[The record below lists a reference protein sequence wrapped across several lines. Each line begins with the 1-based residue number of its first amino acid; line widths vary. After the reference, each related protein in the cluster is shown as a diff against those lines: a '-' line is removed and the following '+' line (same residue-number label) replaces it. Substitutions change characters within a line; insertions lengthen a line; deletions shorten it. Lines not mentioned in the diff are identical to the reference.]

1 MKWFVLYTK
10 PHHEIKVARA
20 LEKIGIKSYCP
31 VINKLKQFSD
41 RKKKVT
47 KPLLSS
53 YVLVKIANNDRNK
66 VFGVPGIIRYVYW
79 LGKPAVVRDQE
90 IELMQNNLSG
100 IYNEISI
107 SKIKKGTNYKIPS
120 GPFQGQEGK
129 VVNLFKNKIKLELP
143 SFGILLTLKTA

>member
-100 IYNEISI
+100 IYNEILI
-107 SKIKKGTNYKIPS
+107 SNIKKGTNYKIPS

>member
-47 KPLLSS
+47 MPLLSL
-53 YVLVKIANNDRNK
+53 YVLVKIANNDRN
-66 VFGVPGIIRYVYW
+66 
-79 LGKPAVVRDQE
+79 
-90 IELMQNNLSG
+90 N
-100 IYNEISI
+100 
-107 SKIKKGTNYKIPS
+107 
-120 GPFQGQEGK
+120 
-129 VVNLFKNKIKLELP
+129 
-143 SFGILLTLKTA
+143 SF

>member
-47 KPLLSS
+47 MPLLSS

-90 IELMQNNLSG
+90 IELMQNYLSG
-100 IYNEISI
+100 IYNEILI
-107 SKIKKGTNYKIPS
+107 SNIKKGTNYKIPS
-120 GPFQGQEGK
+120 GPFQVKK
-129 VVNLFKNKIKLELP
+129 VR
-143 SFGILLTLKTA
+143 LLIYLKTRLS

>member
-20 LEKIGIKSYCP
+20 LEKIGIRSYCP

-100 IYNEISI
+100 IYNEILI
-107 SKIKKGTNYKIPS
+107 SNIKKGTNYKIPS